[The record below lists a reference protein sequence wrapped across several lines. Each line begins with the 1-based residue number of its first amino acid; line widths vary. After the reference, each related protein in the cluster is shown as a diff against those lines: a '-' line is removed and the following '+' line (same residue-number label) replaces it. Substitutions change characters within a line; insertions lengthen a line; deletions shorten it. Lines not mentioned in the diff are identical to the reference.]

1 MLHPGGMVMVQ
12 VWSTLPLNEVFSFT
26 TPFSP
31 LLEQHSSAFVFW
43 NISI

>member
-1 MLHPGGMVMVQ
+1 MMVQ
-12 VWSTLPLNEVFSFT
+12 VWSILPLNEVFSLT
-26 TPFSP
+26 LPLL

>member
-1 MLHPGGMVMVQ
+1 MMVQ
-12 VWSTLPLNEVFSFT
+12 VWSILTLNEVFSFT
-26 TPFSP
+26 TPVSP